1 MPLTSIIIPVY
12 NEEENIIPLYEE
24 LRTVTYSQTEI
35 IWVDDGSTDNS
46 LQKIA
51 EISAEDNLVKCI
63 SFSRNFGHQ
72 AALIAG
78 LHYAAGNYI
87 VIMDS
92 DFQHPPQLIPQ
103 FLHKLNEG
111 YDIVSGKRIKTQNIS
126 VLKKYT
132 GKLYYKL
139 INFLS
144 DTHIEENVA
153 DFRAFNRRV
162 LDAILQFEE
171 KEIFLRGVFGWIG
184 FKKVFIEYNA
194 PGRKYGQTKYSSPK
208 MISLGL
214 RGVISFSFKPLRVSL
229 LIGSIISLVS
239 FLLAINAVFAYLNG
253 NTVPGWTSIII
264 AIMFF
269 GGIQLLFLGLIGE
282 YISSL
287 FIEVKKRPKY
297 IVKET
302 INVS

>member
-1 MPLTSIIIPVY
+1 MSLTSVIIPVY

-24 LRTVTYSQTEI
+24 LRAILHEQTEI
-35 IWVDDGSTDNS
+35 IWIDDGSTDTS
-46 LQKIA
+46 LQRIA
-51 EISAEDNLVKCI
+51 EISIKDNLVKSV

-78 LHYAAGNYI
+78 LHFATGEYI
-87 VIMDS
+87 VFMDS
-92 DFQHPPQLIPQ
+92 DFQHPPHIIPQ
-103 FLHKLNEG
+103 FLQKLEDG
-111 YDIVSGKRIKTQNIS
+111 FDIVSGKRVKTQNIS
-126 VLKKYT
+126 ILKKYT
-132 GKLYYKL
+132 SKLYYKL

-144 DTHIEENVA
+144 DTYIEENVA
-153 DFRAFNRRV
+153 DFRAFNKRV

-184 FKKVFIEYNA
+184 FKKALIEYEA
-194 PGRKYGQTKYSSPK
+194 PARKYGRTKYSSPK

-229 LIGSIISLVS
+229 LIGSIISLIS
-239 FLLAINAVFAYLNG
+239 FLLAINAVLAYFNG

-264 AIMFF
+264 AIMFL

-282 YISSL
+282 YMSSL

-297 IVKET
+297 IIKET
-302 INVS
+302 INLP